1 MQHTDLNTIEA
12 AIVSLR
18 HSDGCSVP
26 WIFSQYCFVD
36 FDQRWHM
43 ANSATRQ
50 ARCQA
55 MVANGAVFLEPALRN
70 IDFNGFHRCWGT
82 AFDVA
87 IASEVKSTDAGRSWL
102 ATIQSHDLDDIPV
115 EVAYWQKYNVAR
127 FETQWQNFKRIGLVN
142 MYSVSNMF
150 GTPYPFTLQY
160 QNSSFRMH
168 KATSLK
174 MYWGLANDFV
184 AISHNTSGIGGR
196 SLVRSSPVFA
206 FANTSLESVLRAN
219 GTLKTP
225 LGNALTLVATLL
237 GPFGSVDMHYVPCPL
252 EATHAVE
259 QTLLVLRRSLR
270 RGNHHAQEVYRE
282 IVDPLNNVGPA
293 PKLWNDLGFAAVGG
307 NVLCGET
314 TFASAFPISY
324 SMTTLTSWD
333 IACDPLAIWA
343 NFYLTRETVV
353 VSALLSNL
361 TSFDMVTLTCAQNS
375 QFEQL
380 CLQYLNQSIAFI
392 GSYVPPPE
400 VQALEDAIGQAT
412 AVIQALEIQLIQY
425 GMQDATSPLQLHQLN
440 ILDKTQVEF
449 AFFAWTMLVDW
460 TLGAREVVAFE
471 GDAGSLALLTEY
483 LAPLKQPVNMGENRV
498 NFSFYLR
505 GAVLYITGVMIGLAA
520 LVLFYSILC
529 RGSIEHRNVTLLQR
543 VGALVWVGRPLLFVR
558 SLTAIGL
565 LSTSALELQSSGHVS
580 YFVVPS
586 PPVYKTVLSA
596 NEVTWMVATV
606 NDMAILL
613 TRKFAYDYSYL
624 NSVMVLVATAI
635 LSLTK
640 PVEHSMTMHK
650 QCSLAH
656 MDFQVVC
663 HSGTLTIGLAS
674 RVVVLV
680 AIVLTA
686 NVVSYLITR
695 VWFYGRPPP
704 PVPYNAI
711 FLYAGAKYLFQ
722 KRTWV
727 VDDVY
732 YMDRMS
738 AVLNGILTV
747 KNGGV
752 LYCLDIKLW
761 RTFLIDLPDGNDDAD
776 DDVAHITQN
785 ALPIPSRGIARG

>member
-252 EATHAVE
+252 EAKHAVE
-259 QTLLVLRRSLR
+259 QTLLVLRQTLH
-270 RGNHHAQEVYRE
+270 RGTLLAQETYSE
-282 IVDPLNNVGPA
+282 ITNPLNNVGVA
-293 PKLWNDLGFAAVGG
+293 PKAWTDVGFAAVGG
-307 NVLCGET
+307 NVLCGEN
-314 TFASAFPISY
+314 TFASALPISLG
-324 SMTTLTSWD
+324 MTTLTSWD
-333 IACDPLAIWA
+333 IACNPLAIWA
-343 NFYLTRETVV
+343 NFYLTRESLVL
-353 VSALLSNL
+353 AAILSNL
-361 TSFDMVTLTCAQNS
+361 TTPNMVEATCAQNS
-375 QFEQL
+375 PYEQM
-380 CLQYLNQSIAFI
+380 CLQYLNQTVEFVATYITRQDVEALGDTIAHTT
-392 GSYVPPPE
+392 
-400 VQALEDAIGQAT
+400 AI
-412 AVIQALEIQLIQY
+412 IQALNISLVQY
-425 GMQDATSPLQLHQLN
+425 GMLDAHAPVVLYQLN
-440 ILDKTQVEF
+440 ILDPTQVEF
-449 AFFAWTMLVDW
+449 AFFAWSMLVDW
-460 TLGAREVVAFE
+460 TFGTREVVSFT
-471 GDAGSLALLTEY
+471 GDAGSMTVLTEY
-483 LAPLKQPVNMGENRV
+483 LPPLHQPVNDSENQV
-498 NFSFYLR
+498 HFSLYLR
-505 GAVLYITGVMIGLAA
+505 STVFYVTYAMIALAA
-520 LVLFYSILC
+520 LVLLYSILS
-529 RGSIEHRNVTLLQR
+529 RGSIEVRNLFLLER
-543 VGALVWVGRPLLFVR
+543 VGGIVWIGRPLLFVR
-558 SLTAIGL
+558 SITAIGL
-565 LSTSALELQSSGHVS
+565 LSTSLLELASSSGTLS
-580 YFVVPS
+580 YFVEAK
-586 PPVYKTVLSA
+586 PPVFKTLLAA
-596 NEVTWMVATV
+596 NEVAWLVSIV
-606 NDMAILL
+606 NDIAIVVTHDFTYHYTLW
-613 TRKFAYDYSYL
+613 DSI
-624 NSVMVLVATAI
+624 VVWLVTAT
-635 LSLTK
+635 LSLAA
-640 PVEHSMTMHK
+640 PVQHTLTIAR
-650 QCSLAH
+650 QCTLAQI
-656 MDFQVVC
+656 DFQVVC
-663 HSGTLTIGLAS
+663 ASGTLTIGHATRFVTLV
-674 RVVVLV
+674 VVVL
-680 AIVLTA
+680 AISVGC
-686 NVVSYLITR
+686 YLAARVMFWTR
-695 VWFYGRPPP
+695 PRRL
-704 PVPYNAI
+704 VPFTSIY
-711 FLYAGAKYLFQ
+711 LYSGAKYLYELDN
-722 KRTWV
+722 WI

-732 YMDRMS
+732 YMDRVS

-747 KNGGV
+747 KWHGI
-752 LYCLDIKLW
+752 LYGLDVKLW
-761 RTFLIDLPDGNDDAD
+761 RTFEVDLPLDGGPRAKLM
-776 DDVAHITQN
+776 QN
-785 ALPIPSRGIARG
+785 ALPIPKAPSL